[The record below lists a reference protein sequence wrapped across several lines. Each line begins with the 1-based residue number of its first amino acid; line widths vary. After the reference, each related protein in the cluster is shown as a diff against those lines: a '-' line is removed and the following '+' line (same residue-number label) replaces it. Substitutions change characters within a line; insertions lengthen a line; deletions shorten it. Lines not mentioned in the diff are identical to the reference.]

1 MTTDPLSQTRVYAQ
15 PGRLVEEAASQAGH
29 CPACAFVLFGATGD
43 LSSRKVVPALL
54 DLFRSGELPEGF
66 FLVGVSRSAGDDQA
80 LRARLGKDIAAKAK
94 DFDPQ
99 LWARFAELIFAVP
112 GGAGDE
118 QTYQDLTQRLDQLD
132 RSRDSNGNRLF
143 YLATPPTAFPP
154 ILKGLSSSGLVRRAT
169 ESNSESWARVVV
181 EKPFGHDLASA
192 RELNALCHRLF
203 DESQLFRID
212 HYLGKETVQNILV
225 LRFGNA
231 IFEPLWNRNHIS
243 HVEITV
249 AEDLDVQGRGAF
261 YEETGVVRDVLQNHL
276 LQMLTLCAMEAPI
289 SFGADEIRNM
299 KSQVLRGL
307 RPLIEGDPE
316 GLLVPGQYEGYR
328 STDGVD
334 SDSRTATYVAMVAH
348 LDTWRWQGVPFY
360 LRAGKGLATKRTE
373 IAVHF
378 SAIPFCLFG
387 EERVCQLIE
396 PNVLRMRI
404 QPSEG
409 VSLRVA
415 SKVPGTTQS
424 VGGVD
429 LDFSYAEAFG
439 TQAHDAYQRLLLD
452 AFRGDATLFA
462 RADEVELSWEYLD
475 PVLRQLEAPDARPPY
490 SYALGSEG
498 PEAAHSLPSEN
509 GHRWSKL
516 SS

>member
-1 MTTDPLSQTRVYAQ
+1 MADPLAQTRFVAR
-15 PGRLVEEAASQAGH
+15 PGRLIDESPGGERA
-29 CPACAFVLFGATGD
+29 CPACAFVLFGVTGD

-54 DLFRSGELPEGF
+54 DLYRAGELPEDF
-66 FLVGVSRSAGDDQA
+66 YLVGVSRSVGDDDS
-80 LRARLGKDIAAKAK
+80 LRVRLAKDIAAKRS
-94 DFDPQ
+94 DFDAE
-99 LWARFAELIFAVP
+99 LWERFARHLFAVP
-112 GGAGDE
+112 GGAQDE
-118 QTYQDLTQRLDQLD
+118 ATYANLRSRLEELD
-132 RSRDSNGNRLF
+132 RGRNAQGNRLF
-143 YLATPPTAFPP
+143 YLATPSMAFPP
-154 ILKGLSSSGLVRRAT
+154 ILQGLSDSGLVRRET
-169 ESNSESWARVVV
+169 ERGGDGWSRVVV
-181 EKPFGHDLASA
+181 EKPFGRDHASA

-249 AEDLDVQGRGAF
+249 AEDLDVQGRGDF

-289 SFGADEIRNM
+289 SFRADEIRNM

-307 RPLIEGDPE
+307 RPLTEQGLDE
-316 GLLVPGQYEGYR
+316 GLIGGQYEGYR
-328 STDGVD
+328 GVEGVAPD
-334 SDSRTATYVAMVAH
+334 SKTATYVALVAH

-415 SKVPGTTQS
+415 SKIPGTTQS
-424 VGGVD
+424 VGSVD

-452 AFRGDATLFA
+452 ALRGDATLFA
-462 RADEVELSWEYLD
+462 RADEVELSWEYLS
-475 PVLRQLEAPDARPPY
+475 PVLRRLEAPDANPPF

-498 PEAAHSLPSEN
+498 PEAARSLPSQS

-516 SS
+516 SP